1 MLFFS
6 LCFSQLLQQA
16 TSSSNLGAFSGIQ
29 QMAGEILICEICVN
43 PTSPIVAPQLNPHCS
58 TKPFNQ
64 ALDDRCCWTDLNL
77 GIRTRSFCLK
87 VLFQHYTES
96 LDVTVSSTVGSGCLS
111 ARVCVIVCQNVKM
124 NWDLTMWIKSIIS
137 TAILL
142 YVKASFVPW
151 KKSLSHLQITSS
163 VRLVSDQII
172 MIWPINGYLSSA
184 FYIFTLPILKQQKN
198 QRGLYLKSVLITICP
213 CHEFCQIYQEPTG
226 N

>member
-1 MLFFS
+1 MLF
-6 LCFSQLLQQA
+6 
-16 TSSSNLGAFSGIQ
+16 N
-29 QMAGEILICEICVN
+29 
-43 PTSPIVAPQLNPHCS
+43 
-58 TKPFNQ
+58 
-64 ALDDRCCWTDLNL
+64 
-77 GIRTRSFCLK
+77 RTRTRKSFWLQI
-87 VLFQHYTES
+87 LFQHSKES

-151 KKSLSHLQITSS
+151 KKSLSHLQITFS

-172 MIWPINGYLSSA
+172 MIWPINGYL
-184 FYIFTLPILKQQKN
+184 F
-198 QRGLYLKSVLITICP
+198 GVLHFHFANTQTTEEPNGPLSEERICP
-213 CHEFCQIYQEPTG
+213 CHEFCQIYQEPTE